1 MFFVTVNLKNSEI
14 PQENIGDEDLQVL
27 RKSLLLEIY
36 NKFIFLINTTEW
48 DNMLI
53 SYSNCWTFNIFILPE

>member
-53 SYSNCWTFNIFILPE
+53 PYSNW

>member
-53 SYSNCWTFNIFILPE
+53 SYSNW

>member
-36 NKFIFLINTTEW
+36 NKFIFLIYTTEW

-53 SYSNCWTFNIFILPE
+53 SYSNW

>member
-53 SYSNCWTFNIFILPE
+53 SYSNWQTFNIFILPE

>member
-36 NKFIFLINTTEW
+36 NKFIFLIYTTE
-48 DNMLI
+48 
-53 SYSNCWTFNIFILPE
+53 

>member
-27 RKSLLLEIY
+27 RKSLLLQIY

-53 SYSNCWTFNIFILPE
+53 SYSNW